1 MRTVI
6 FKYKAMFAILAAVII
21 CLSACQPTP
30 EVPIVVGKE
39 QGKMLEAAKQTPSG
53 AQPVSLSE
61 QVSAPDKYAADI
73 ALADG
78 KMTIKAA
85 APVILPDVKGLPT
98 LRVQAADFTQQ
109 QVDGMIAAL
118 FKGQKIYEMQYGPET
133 KDEIAAHIV
142 HLEKMKVSDE
152 YSSEG
157 DQEQLEEEI
166 NRLKQQYETA
176 PETSEDITT
185 ESDGQLRQMEIKDED
200 GKHMAYYMGLDVS
213 TYSDPDDYEQ
223 GANLQ
228 VRNNNDMKEAVFE
241 GHGGG
246 VMMLRRCATLDYRD
260 AANLAFTN
268 WGQHTPIQVDEH
280 TVIEDSKVLAKL
292 KMTPAQ
298 AKEAAEKMLKEAGI
312 DYMSVRAMCLV
323 DDENLGNYDG
333 IVSPAENYAYRIF
346 LRRMSGGVPCAY
358 IRGSTSSGGGTNV
371 IDEALKQKSEGGT
384 MDVSGFKY
392 VGEWEYETMEI
403 VMNDQGVI
411 TLDWMSPLTVG
422 ETVVENSALLPFE
435 RITAAFEQRMR
446 DKYEPQAKEDFIAS
460 MNFSVD
466 YVSLELQR
474 IAEQDSL
481 DTGLLVPVWNFYGT
495 ETDGYNDQGN
505 ATTNENGFN
514 EPRPILSVNAIN
526 ASVIDNDIGY

>member
-30 EVPIVVGKE
+30 EVPIVVGKD

-73 ALADG
+73 AFADG
-78 KMTIKAA
+78 KMTIKAD
-85 APVILPDVKGLPT
+85 APVILPDVGGMPT

-118 FKGQKIYEMQYGPET
+118 FRGQKIYETQYGPET

-142 HLEKMKVSDE
+142 NLEKMKVSDE

-157 DQEQLEEEI
+157 DQAQIDEQI
-166 NRLKQQYETA
+166 NRLKKQYETA
-176 PETSEDITT
+176 PETSEDIVT
-185 ESDGQLRQMEIKDED
+185 ESDGKLKQMEIKDED
-200 GKHMAYYMGLDVS
+200 GKHMAYYMGLNVT
-213 TYSDPDDYEQ
+213 TYTDPDDYEL
-223 GANLQ
+223 GASMQ

-241 GHGGG
+241 ITEHGGG
-246 VMMLRRCATLDYRD
+246 GMPLRRSAMLDYRN
-260 AANLAFTN
+260 AANKAFTN
-268 WGQHTPIQVDEH
+268 WGQHTPIPVDEH
-280 TVIEDSKVLAKL
+280 TVIDDSNVLAKL

-298 AKEAAEKMLKEAGI
+298 AAEAAETLLKEAGI
-312 DYMSVRAMCLV
+312 DYMSVCAMYLV

-333 IVSPAENYAYRIF
+333 IVSPAENYAYRIC
-346 LRRMSGGVPCAY
+346 LRRTVNGAPCAY
-358 IRGSTSSGGGTNV
+358 LRGYTSSGGGN
-371 IDEALKQKSEGGT
+371 EAFKRAAEG
-384 MDVSGFKY
+384 DLSSLKY
-392 VGEWEYETMEI
+392 VGEWEYETFMI
-403 VMNDQGVI
+403 MMNDQGVI

-495 ETDGYNDQGN
+495 EVDGYNDQGN
-505 ATTNENGFN
+505 VTTNENGFN
-514 EPRPILSVNAIN
+514 EPRPILSVNAID
-526 ASVIDNDIGY
+526 ASVIYNDLGY

>member
-1 MRTVI
+1 MKRLL
-6 FKYKAMFAILAAVII
+6 KSALALIVII

-30 EVPIVVGKE
+30 EVPIVVGKD

-133 KDEIAAHIV
+133 KDEIAAYIV
-142 HLEKMKVSDE
+142 NLEKMKASDE

-157 DQEQLEEEI
+157 DQAQIDEQI
-166 NRLKQQYETA
+166 NRLKKQYETA
-176 PETSEDITT
+176 PETNEDIVT
-185 ESDGQLRQMEIKDED
+185 ESDGKLKQMEIKDED
-200 GKHMAYYMGLDVS
+200 DKHMAYYMGLNVT
-213 TYSDPDDYEQ
+213 TYTDPDDYEL
-223 GANLQ
+223 GASMQ

-241 GHGGG
+241 ITEHGGG
-246 VMMLRRCATLDYRD
+246 GMPLRRSAMLDYRN
-260 AANLAFTN
+260 AANKAFTN
-268 WGQHTPIQVDEH
+268 WGQHTPIPVDEH
-280 TVIEDSKVLAKL
+280 TVIDDSNVLAKL

-298 AKEAAEKMLKEAGI
+298 AAEAAETLLKEAGI
-312 DYMSVRAMCLV
+312 DYMSICAMYLV

-333 IVSPAENYAYRIF
+333 IVSPAENCAYRIC
-346 LRRMSGGVPCAY
+346 LRRIVNGASCAY
-358 IRGSTSSGGGTNV
+358 LHGYTSSGGGME
-371 IDEALKQKSEGGT
+371 EAFKQAAEGD
-384 MDVSGFKY
+384 MSSLKY
-392 VGEWEYETMEI
+392 VGEWEYERIQIM
-403 VMNDQGVI
+403 MNDQGII
-411 TLDWMSPLTVG
+411 TLSWYSPLNIG
-422 ETVVENSALLPFE
+422 ETVVENSALLSFD

-446 DKYEPQAKEDFIAS
+446 DKYEPQAKEEHIAS
-460 MNFSVD
+460 MDFKVD
-466 YVSLELQR
+466 RVALELQR

-481 DTGLLVPVWNFYGT
+481 ETGLLVPVWNFYGT